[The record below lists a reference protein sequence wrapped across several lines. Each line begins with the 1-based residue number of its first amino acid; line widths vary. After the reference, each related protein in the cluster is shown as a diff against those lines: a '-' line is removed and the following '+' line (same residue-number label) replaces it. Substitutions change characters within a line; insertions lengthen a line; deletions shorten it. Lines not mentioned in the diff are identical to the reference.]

1 MHFDEQRF
9 IRNLLTNE
17 RALQNTGGAPLS
29 HGIGGMFQSHDTLPG
44 QQQMSSVG

>member
-1 MHFDEQRF
+1 MHFDEQSF

-17 RALQNTGGAPLS
+17 RALQNTGGGGGGPLS

-44 QQQMSSVG
+44 QQ